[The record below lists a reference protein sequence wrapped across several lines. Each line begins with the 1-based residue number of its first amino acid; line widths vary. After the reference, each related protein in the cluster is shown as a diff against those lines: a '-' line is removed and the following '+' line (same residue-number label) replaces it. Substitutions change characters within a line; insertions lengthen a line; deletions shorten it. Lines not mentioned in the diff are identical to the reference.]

1 MFYGVLIF
9 RSDTPDFFCLFWEYN
24 AAAETKNS
32 KTKTT
37 FFFSLENGLLYSS
50 FQISSCSRTLIGI
63 EKLAKTLFPV
73 SEQTKDNQQNLSFRH
88 AKPKLTSIFVLR
100 HLTLLKKKNK

>member
-1 MFYGVLIF
+1 MQQLV
-9 RSDTPDFFCLFWEYN
+9 
-24 AAAETKNS
+24 TKNS
-32 KTKTT
+32 KTKAL
-37 FFFSLENGLLYSS
+37 FSVENGLLYSL
-50 FQISSCSRTLIGI
+50 QISSCSRTLIGI

>member
-1 MFYGVLIF
+1 MQQQKQKIVKQRL
-9 RSDTPDFFCLFWEYN
+9 L
-24 AAAETKNS
+24 
-32 KTKTT
+32 
-37 FFFSLENGLLYSS
+37 FFSLENGLLYSS

-88 AKPKLTSIFVLR
+88 AKPKLTSIFEMLYQTMR
-100 HLTLLKKKNK
+100 